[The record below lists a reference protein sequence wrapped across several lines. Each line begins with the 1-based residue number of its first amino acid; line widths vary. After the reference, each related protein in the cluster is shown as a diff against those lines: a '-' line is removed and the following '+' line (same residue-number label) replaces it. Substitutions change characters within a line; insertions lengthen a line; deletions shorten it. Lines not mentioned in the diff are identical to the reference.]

1 MNGDILNP
9 IKSFLNS
16 IKSRIGTVI
25 AAFDIRDVFVL
36 SGLILLG
43 YGLYLL
49 RPWLAFSVC
58 GVILIAFGFL
68 MGGKK

>member
-1 MNGDILNP
+1 LIDKFVNYL
-9 IKSFLNS
+9 
-16 IKSRIGTVI
+16 KSRVGAIVS
-25 AAFDIRDVFVL
+25 AFDIRDIFAL
-36 SGLILLG
+36 SGLVSLF